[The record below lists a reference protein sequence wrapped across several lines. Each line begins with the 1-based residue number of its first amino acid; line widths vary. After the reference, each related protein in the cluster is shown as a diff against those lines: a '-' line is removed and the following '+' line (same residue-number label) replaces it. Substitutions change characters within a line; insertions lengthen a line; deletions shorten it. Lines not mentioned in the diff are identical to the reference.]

1 MFNINNFI
9 CQKLIW
15 KMSSAYFLWFD
26 YWPLKEWKTAKIQNN
41 SVSAYLLFTQ
51 MIGPLF
57 DMFTAAMFIF
67 FCEIP
72 ICESLEQHSISFDG
86 LAHLDW
92 HFMEVG

>member
-1 MFNINNFI
+1 
-9 CQKLIW
+9 
-15 KMSSAYFLWFD
+15 
-26 YWPLKEWKTAKIQNN
+26 
-41 SVSAYLLFTQ
+41 
-51 MIGPLF
+51 MIVPLF

-92 HFMEVG
+92 HFMEVV